1 MIKESIIKIGKATIK
16 IKEDLM
22 SRNFSHRKNVHTDI
36 IEKESMEK
44 ILSNKKKEKKK
55 DKSRLF
61 PIIIALITAIY
72 LKNIILLEVVIIIM
86 IILITYKSYP
96 QIKQKQRQEEVTRQL
111 PYALR
116 QISIEL
122 QAGIGLFD
130 AMNTIAN
137 NDFGK
142 LSEEFK
148 ITLEEIHY
156 GTNYNE
162 AFDNLKK
169 RNNTKIMKKTI
180 NQIKRTLNNGGNLSK
195 TLNSLAKENNENMK
209 IKYKEYSEKLNS
221 FMLIYMFIAV
231 LIPVILFIMIV
242 AATTVIGPIIDGKLL
257 VILYLFFFPLVVSF
271 MILLIKKMEPTN
283 I

>member
-1 MIKESIIKIGKATIK
+1 MIKESIIKIGKTTIK
-16 IKEDLM
+16 IKEDLT
-22 SRNFSHRKNVHTDI
+22 SGNFSHRRNVHTDI